1 MPAPRLAEHRLPY
14 PESPAEEYRP
24 GQRHKSRAA
33 LTPVCATIVRRLGC
47 VASTL
52 ITSGLRGLLR
62 DARLHLLWPQP
73 YR

>member
-1 MPAPRLAEHRLPY
+1 MPAPRLAEHPH
-14 PESPAEEYRP
+14 PHSESPAVEYRLR
-24 GQRHKSRAA
+24 QRHKNRAA

-52 ITSGLRGLLR
+52 ITGGPGGLLR
-62 DARLHLLWPQP
+62 DACLQLLWPQP